1 MLLQSMTKYYLLI
14 NATSEN
20 YVTNITGANAT
31 ALEDNATQIR
41 NTENASE
48 LLHQLSSNTT
58 YNDDNGVGL
67 HYILGVATLLV
78 SVMTVIGNGS
88 LLWVILKTS
97 LLRTVTNSFI
107 VSLAVS
113 DLIVGFLIMPYCA
126 GMSVDIISHVQHC
139 KNLGWR
145 QCCNKTENKTRL
157 CLSQIHYNE
166 AAINTTSYNV
176 RKTVVNYTRI
186 SGECKQKAH
195 LFTVK
200 LVGEKSDENN

>member
-1 MLLQSMTKYYLLI
+1 MKGHEINLGSINFSDIVACFRKLMSKPSSYIIVKFILFQSMTKYYLLI

-20 YVTNITGANAT
+20 YVTNITGVNAT
-31 ALEDNATQIR
+31 ALEDNATQIK
-41 NTENASE
+41 NTENISE
-48 LLHQLSSNTT
+48 LLNQLSSNTT

-107 VSLAVS
+107 VSLAIS

-126 GMSVDIISHVQHC
+126 GMSVDI
-139 KNLGWR
+139 
-145 QCCNKTENKTRL
+145 E
-157 CLSQIHYNE
+157 
-166 AAINTTSYNV
+166 
-176 RKTVVNYTRI
+176 
-186 SGECKQKAH
+186 
-195 LFTVK
+195 
-200 LVGEKSDENN
+200 